1 MDYLFINLL
10 NKGDGYY
17 NVYNIVDNMISK
29 MDSFSSKIQKKN
41 LDSSP
46 DDTRKF
52 EKGKVEIVNFGN
64 MTIGRAIFEPG
75 WSWSKCVKPIVNT
88 NSCQAPHTQY
98 VVSGRLKVVM
108 DDGTEEEFGPGDAAI
123 IPPGHDAWVV
133 GNESVVAIDFTGL
146 KDYAKKE

>member
-1 MDYLFINLL
+1 
-10 NKGDGYY
+10 
-17 NVYNIVDNMISK
+17 MISK
-29 MDSFSSKIQKKN
+29 MDSSSSKIQKKN

-46 DDTRKF
+46 DDTRTF

-146 KDYAKKE
+146 KDYAKK

>member
-1 MDYLFINLL
+1 
-10 NKGDGYY
+10 
-17 NVYNIVDNMISK
+17 MISK
-29 MDSFSSKIQKKN
+29 MDSSSSKIQKKN

-46 DDTRKF
+46 DDTRTF

>member
-98 VVSGRLKVVM
+98 VISGRLKVVM

>member
-10 NKGDGYY
+10 NKGDAYY
-17 NVYNIVDNMISK
+17 NVYNRVDNMISK
-29 MDSFSSKIQKKN
+29 MDSSSSKIQKKN

-98 VVSGRLKVVM
+98 VISGRLKVVM